1 MNFTFSMDNY
11 YLIGAIALA
20 VLLIAVG
27 AIMYLRNRGA
37 PAETPSE
44 ESNADAVYQEAVE
57 GGPPMPEAA
66 GEEEHAHA
74 E

>member
-1 MNFTFSMDNY
+1 MDFTFSMDNY

-37 PAETPSE
+37 PAEE
-44 ESNADAVYQEAVE
+44 EVGATAAEVYQEVVE
-57 GGPPMPEAA
+57 GGAPMPEAA
-66 GEEEHAHA
+66 GDEEHAHA